1 MLVSRILLLEQQLNE
16 QESTISL
23 EAIRA
28 KMIEKSRMVSMQLSK
43 SKTDVMRMKVQ
54 HNERLMLLQ
63 LLKPIDISIK

>member
-1 MLVSRILLLEQQLNE
+1 MLEQQLNE